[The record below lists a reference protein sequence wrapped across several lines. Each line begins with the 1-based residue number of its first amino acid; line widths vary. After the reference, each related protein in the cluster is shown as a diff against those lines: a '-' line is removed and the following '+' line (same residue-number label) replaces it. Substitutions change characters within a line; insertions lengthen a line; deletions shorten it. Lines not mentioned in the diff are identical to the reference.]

1 MTADI
6 SSLTRN
12 LKLGAGLVGLAAVA
26 GASWR
31 AKIYARSRAE
41 IRRIER
47 AKRVSEARF
56 RSLIEATAAIVW
68 TANGAGEFV
77 EEQPGWEAFTG
88 QTSEEMRGHGWLEA
102 IHPDDRDASIAAWRA
117 AAAADATYEV
127 EHRVRRRDGTYVDM
141 QARAAPAAAEDGTI
155 AEWIG
160 VHNDITERKA
170 NERALTAAKD
180 EAEQAAL
187 AKSQFIANMSHELR
201 TPLSAVIGYAEM
213 LEEDLEAVDP
223 DEVRED
229 LGKITANARH
239 LLDLINSVLDL
250 SKIEAGKD
258 ELYLEQVDADALVRT
273 VADTAAALV
282 DRNGN
287 RLVVDLPAPLGEI
300 TSDVVKLR
308 QCLFNLV
315 SNAAKFTSNGTVT
328 IGGRREADALIFT
341 VSDDGIGMTPE
352 QLARLFER
360 FVQADN
366 SVTRRYGGSGLG
378 LALTRGFAERLGG
391 SIEVESEEGKGST
404 FRLRVPLETLPDEE
418 PATGD
423 EHGAAPTGLAPV
435 VLVIDDEREMR
446 ELLERFLRREGFEV
460 VTAADGEQGIALA
473 RTVHPSAIMLDVMMP
488 QVDGWSVL
496 GTLKADPELEAVP
509 VVMVTATRER
519 GLSLSMGA
527 VDHLSKPVDWQ
538 RLKRLLNRYA
548 LATDRRILLVGTD
561 DDTSATIEQ
570 AVVTEG
576 WTLEKASLDAVTAH
590 GMSTPHDL
598 VLVDV
603 DRVADVLPAL
613 RRQLGPAV
621 PLAVISEGLGSSE
634 RAAVAAA
641 HADTIDGSDVE
652 RLVAELKEKLAELK
666 AAPAINGE

>member
-1 MTADI
+1 MC
-6 SSLTRN
+6 SS
-12 LKLGAGLVGLAAVA
+12 
-26 GASWR
+26 
-31 AKIYARSRAE
+31 
-41 IRRIER
+41 
-47 AKRVSEARF
+47 
-56 RSLIEATAAIVW
+56 
-68 TANGAGEFV
+68 
-77 EEQPGWEAFTG
+77 
-88 QTSEEMRGHGWLEA
+88 
-102 IHPDDRDASIAAWRA
+102 
-117 AAAADATYEV
+117 
-127 EHRVRRRDGTYVDM
+127 
-141 QARAAPAAAEDGTI
+141 
-155 AEWIG
+155 
-160 VHNDITERKA
+160 
-170 NERALTAAKD
+170 
-180 EAEQAAL
+180 
-187 AKSQFIANMSHELR
+187 
-201 TPLSAVIGYAEM
+201 
-213 LEEDLEAVDP
+213 DL
-223 DEVRED
+223 
-229 LGKITANARH
+229 ARH

-273 VADTAAALV
+273 VADTAAGLV

-315 SNAAKFTSNGTVT
+315 SNAAKFTTNGTVT
-328 IGGRREADALIFT
+328 IGGRREPDGLVFA
-341 VSDDGIGMTPE
+341 VSDTGIGMTPE

-391 SIEVESEEGKGST
+391 SIEVESEAGKGST
-404 FRLRVPLETLPDEE
+404 FRLRVPLETLPDESPE
-418 PATGD
+418 VAD
-423 EHGAAPTGLAPV
+423 EGEQGAAPTGLAPV

-460 VTAADGEQGIALA
+460 VTAADGEQGITLA
-473 RTVHPSAIMLDVMMP
+473 RAVHPSAIMLDVMMP

-496 GTLKADPELEAVP
+496 GTLKADSELAAVP

-538 RLKRLLNRYA
+538 RLKGLLNRYA

-561 DDTSATIEQ
+561 EDTSATIEE
-570 AVVTEG
+570 AVAAEG
-576 WTLEKASLDAVTAH
+576 WTLEKVSVDAVT
-590 GMSTPHDL
+590 GDEMSVPHDL

-603 DRVADVLPAL
+603 DGVADVLPAL
-613 RRQLGPAV
+613 RRRLGPAV
-621 PLAVISEGLGSSE
+621 PLAVISEGMGSSE
-634 RAAVAAA
+634 RAAIAAA

-666 AAPAINGE
+666 AAPAANGE

>member
-1 MTADI
+1 MIASDAPL
-6 SSLTRN
+6 SRN
-12 LKLGAGLVGLAAVA
+12 LRLGIGVIGAVA
-26 GASWR
+26 FVSASWR
-31 AKIYARSRAE
+31 ARVYARSRAE

-47 AKRVSEARF
+47 DKRVSEARF

-68 TANGAGEFV
+68 TADSSGAFV
-77 EEQPGWEAFTG
+77 EEQPRWKAFTG
-88 QTSEEMRGHGWLEA
+88 QTTSEMMGYGWLEA
-102 IHPDDRDASIAAWRA
+102 IHPDDRAASLAAWRA
-117 AAAADATYEV
+117 AAAANTTYEV
-127 EHRVRRRDGTYVDM
+127 EHRVCRRDGVYVDM
-141 QARAAPAAAEDGTI
+141 QARAAPIAEGGTI

-160 VHNDITERKA
+160 VHNDISARKA
-170 NERALTAAKD
+170 DERALTAAK
-180 EAEQAAL
+180 EGAEQAAL

-223 DEVRED
+223 DEVRKD

-239 LLDLINSVLDL
+239 LLELINSVLDL

-258 ELYLEQVDADALVRT
+258 ELYLEQVDVEALVRT

-282 DRNGN
+282 ARNSN
-287 RLVVDLPAPLGEI
+287 RLVIDLPSSLGEM

-328 IGGRREADALIFT
+328 LGARREADALVFS
-341 VSDDGIGMTPE
+341 VSDTGIGMNPD

-391 SIEVESEEGKGST
+391 SIEVESEPGTGST
-404 FRLRVPLETLPDEE
+404 FRLRVPLETPPDEE
-418 PATGD
+418 HDADTQAMP
-423 EHGAAPTGLAPV
+423 PPIGLAPV

-473 RTVHPSAIMLDVMMP
+473 RSVRPSAIMLDVMMP

-496 GTLKADPELEAVP
+496 GTLKADPELQAVP
-509 VVMVTATRER
+509 VVMVTGARER
-519 GLSLSMGA
+519 ALSLSMGA
-527 VDHLSKPVDWQ
+527 VDHLAKPVDWH
-538 RLKRLLNRYA
+538 RLKGLLNRYA
-548 LATDRRILLVGTD
+548 LTTDRRILLVGAD
-561 DDTSATIEQ
+561 DDTSATIEE
-570 AVVTEG
+570 AVTREG
-576 WTLEKASLDAVTAH
+576 WILEKVGVDAITGGGISV
-590 GMSTPHDL
+590 SPDL
-598 VLVDV
+598 VLID
-603 DRVADVLPAL
+603 AEGLAEVLPAL

-621 PLAVISEGLGSSE
+621 PLAVISEALGSSE

-641 HADTIDGSDVE
+641 HADTLDGSDVE
-652 RLVAELKEKLAELK
+652 LLVAELKEKLAELN
-666 AAPAINGE
+666 AVPAITGD

>member
-6 SSLTRN
+6 SGLSRN
-12 LKLGAGLVGLAAVA
+12 LKLGAGLVGLAAFA

-31 AKIYARSRAE
+31 AKIYAASRAE

-68 TANGAGEFV
+68 TANTAGEFV
-77 EEQPGWEAFTG
+77 EEQPGWKAFTG
-88 QTSEEMRGHGWLEA
+88 QTSEEMLGHGWLMA
-102 IHPDDRDASIAAWRA
+102 IHPDDREATIAAWREATA
-117 AAAADATYEV
+117 ANSTYEV
-127 EHRVRRRDGTYVDM
+127 EHRVRRRDGAYVDM
-141 QARAAPAAAEDGTI
+141 QARAAPAAADDGTI
-155 AEWIG
+155 VEWIG

-170 NERALTAAKD
+170 DERALTAAK
-180 EAEQAAL
+180 EGAEQAAL

-258 ELYLEQVDADALVRT
+258 ELYLERVDADELVRT
-273 VADTAAALV
+273 VADTAAGLV

-287 RLVVDLPAPLGEI
+287 RLVVDLPSPLGEI
-300 TSDVVKLR
+300 TSDIVKLR

-315 SNAAKFTSNGTVT
+315 SNAAKFTTNGTVT
-328 IGGRREADALIFT
+328 ISGRREADGLVFAVADT
-341 VSDDGIGMTPE
+341 GIGMTPE

-391 SIEVESEEGKGST
+391 SIDVESEAGKGST

-418 PATGD
+418 REDAD
-423 EHGAAPTGLAPV
+423 EQGAAPTGLAPV

-473 RTVHPSAIMLDVMMP
+473 RSVHPSAIMLDVMMP

-496 GTLKADPELEAVP
+496 GTLKADPTLAAVP
-509 VVMVTATRER
+509 VVMVTGTRER

-538 RLKRLLNRYA
+538 RLKGLLNRYA

-561 DDTSATIEQ
+561 EHTSATIEK
-570 AVVTEG
+570 AVAAEG
-576 WTLEKASLDAVTAH
+576 WTLEKVNVDAVT
-590 GMSTPHDL
+590 GDEMGVPHDL

-603 DRVADVLPAL
+603 DHVADVLPAL
-613 RRQLGPAV
+613 RRRLGPDV

-641 HADTIDGSDVE
+641 DADTIDGSDVE

-666 AAPAINGE
+666 AAPSINGE

>member
-1 MTADI
+1 MI
-6 SSLTRN
+6 SSNARLSRN
-12 LKLGAGLVGLAAVA
+12 LRLGIGVVGVLAIAS
-26 GASWR
+26 ASWR
-31 AKIYARSRAE
+31 ARVYARSRAE

-47 AKRVSEARF
+47 DKRMSEARF
-56 RSLIEATAAIVW
+56 RTLIEATAAIVW
-68 TANGAGEFV
+68 TANMAGEFV
-77 EEQPGWEAFTG
+77 EEQPGWNAFTG
-88 QTSEEMRGHGWLEA
+88 QTMQEMLGHGWLEA
-102 IHPDDRDASIAAWRA
+102 IHPEDRAGSMAAWRA
-117 AAAADATYEV
+117 AAAANATYEV
-127 EHRVRRRDGTYVDM
+127 EHRVRRRDGVYVDM
-141 QARAAPAAAEDGTI
+141 QARAAPMAAEDGTI

-160 VHNDITERKA
+160 IHNDISARKA
-170 NERALTAAKD
+170 DERALTAAK
-180 EAEQAAL
+180 EGAEQAAL

-223 DEVRED
+223 AEVRED

-273 VADTAAALV
+273 VADTAAGLV

-300 TSDVVKLR
+300 RSDVVKLR

-315 SNAAKFTSNGTVT
+315 SNAAKFTTGGTVT
-328 IGGRREADALIFT
+328 IGGWREADALVFT
-341 VSDDGIGMTPE
+341 VSDTGIGMTPE

-366 SVTRRYGGSGLG
+366 SVTRRFGGSGLG

-391 SIEVESEEGKGST
+391 TIGVESESGEGST
-404 FRLRVPLETLPDEE
+404 FTLRVPLETLPDEKH
-418 PATGD
+418 D
-423 EHGAAPTGLAPV
+423 ETEQQIAAPTGPGPV
-435 VLVIDDEREMR
+435 ILVIDDEREMR

-460 VTAADGEQGIALA
+460 VTTGDGQQGVELA
-473 RTVHPSAIMLDVMMP
+473 RTIRPSAIMLDVMMP

-509 VVMVTATRER
+509 VVMVTGVRER
-519 GLSLSMGA
+519 ALSLSMGA
-527 VDHLSKPVDWQ
+527 VDHLAKPVDWQ
-538 RLKRLLNRYA
+538 RLKGLLGRYA
-548 LATDRRILLVGTD
+548 LAINRRILLVGTD
-561 DDTSATIEQ
+561 DDTSATIEE
-570 AVVTEG
+570 AVALEG
-576 WTLEKASLDAVTAH
+576 WRLEKVGLDEALADEIGV
-590 GMSTPHDL
+590 PHDL

-613 RRQLGPAV
+613 RRRLGPDV
-621 PLAVISEGLGSSE
+621 PLAVISEGLESSE

-641 HADTIDGSDVE
+641 HADTIDGSDVAL
-652 RLVAELKEKLAELK
+652 LVAELKEKLAELK